1 MTDDINEKLMQEY
14 LEGRSP
20 VSEAYQAV
28 GKPGPSAELDRAVL
42 AEARAAARAGRDI
55 GSPRWQAWLMPV
67 SLAATVTLCIALV
80 AEVIVLGPLL
90 KTADSPQTFSDTL
103 ESETGAPTASPVT
116 AGRQSPAQEMLEQKP
131 QRPADAM
138 EAKQERVNTN
148 YEVETAATMTIEE
161 AVGITVISVARE
173 NLNAP
178 APTSDRMLSQ
188 KRRAVQKDDDDA
200 EAAALTVSVQSAT
213 PTVGQ
218 RSPALESFDQ
228 ITDESAVILGGA
240 ASADT
245 MGGGSGQASG
255 RIEDS
260 VTTARLRTDSPAWP
274 APDVWLAGIRVL
286 REQGEQQRVEAE
298 LDKFREHYPDYPLGE
313 LVQGTDED

>member
-1 MTDDINEKLMQEY
+1 MTDDMNEKLLQEY

-20 VSEAYQAV
+20 VSDAYQAAE
-28 GKPGPSAELDRAVL
+28 KSGPPLELDRAVL

-80 AEVIVLGPLL
+80 AEVIVFDPLL
-90 KTADSPQTFSDTL
+90 KTADSPQTFSDIF
-103 ESETGAPTASPVT
+103 EAEADASTASPVT

-148 YEVETAATMTIEE
+148 YEVETAATMAIEE
-161 AVGITVISVARE
+161 AVGITVISDARE

-178 APTSDRMLSQ
+178 GPTSDRMAGEKVL
-188 KRRAVQKDDDDA
+188 AVQKDDVGVA
-200 EAAALTVSVQSAT
+200 TSFSTSVQPAT
-213 PTVGQ
+213 VAVELAPPAED
-218 RSPALESFDQ
+218 SPES
-228 ITDESAVILGGA
+228 TRESDLDAGGA
-240 ASADT
+240 TSAGS
-245 MGGGSGQASG
+245 MGGQVSSAF
-255 RIEDS
+255 
-260 VTTARLRTDSPAWP
+260 VVTARSRTDTPAWP
-274 APDVWLAGIRVL
+274 AADVWLAGIRFL
-286 REQGEQQRVEAE
+286 LEQGELERVEAE

-313 LVQGTDED
+313 LVRGTDED